1 MKNRNEKKTYEIDM
15 CNGPIL
21 GKMLLFAVP
30 LMCSSVLQLLFNAA
44 DVIVVGRFAGD
55 AALAAVGSNSALI
68 NLLTNLFIGLSVGV
82 NVLVSRYYG
91 AKQGK
96 DIEETVH
103 TAMLMS
109 ILSGGLILLAGCLGA
124 RQILGW
130 MKTPEDVLPLS
141 TLYLRIYFLGMIS
154 SMVYNFGSAILRAVG
169 DTKRPLYYLASAGVV
184 NVLLNLF
191 FVIVCRLS
199 VAGVAIATVIS
210 ETISAILVLRCMM
223 KEEGFIRLDLRR
235 LRICGEKLRKIL
247 QIGLPA
253 SIQSM
258 VFSFSNVIIQA
269 SVNSFGAV
277 AVAGNSA
284 AASIEGFVYVAMN
297 AFYQASIS
305 FTGQNVGAGKYERIN
320 KILALA
326 EGCVICVGLALGTA
340 AVCFGPQLL
349 GIYTTSPRVVEAGM
363 DRLSIIA
370 RTYALCGVMEVIVGS
385 LRGMGCSVIP
395 MISSLIGACGLR
407 LLWIFTFFR
416 MEPFHT
422 LTSLYLTYP
431 VSWIVTS
438 IAHVI
443 CFCVVRRKFPGARR
457 LAA

>member
-1 MKNRNEKKTYEIDM
+1 MKSGNSKKNYEIDM
-15 CNGPIL
+15 CNGPVL

-44 DVIVVGRFAGD
+44 DVVVVGRFAGN

-96 DIEETVH
+96 NIEEAVH
-103 TAMLMS
+103 TAMLLS
-109 ILSGGLILLAGCLGA
+109 ILSGGLIMLAGCLGA
-124 RQILGW
+124 EQILNW

-141 TLYLRIYFLGMIS
+141 SLYLRIYFLGMIP
-154 SMVYNFGSAILRAVG
+154 SMVYNFGSAVLRAVG
-169 DTKRPLYYLASAGVV
+169 DTKRPLYYLTAAGIV

-199 VAGVAIATVIS
+199 VAGVGIATVIS
-210 ETISAILVLRCMM
+210 QTISAALILRCMM
-223 KEEGFIRLDLRR
+223 QEEGPIRLELRR
-235 LRICGEKLRKIL
+235 LRICREKFWKIL

-253 SIQSM
+253 SVQSM

-277 AVAGNSA
+277 VVAGNSA
-284 AASIEGFVYVAMN
+284 ASSIEGFVYVAMN
-297 AFYQASIS
+297 AFYQASLS
-305 FTGQNVGAGKYERIN
+305 FTGQNVGAGKNQRIN
-320 KILALA
+320 KILYTAQ
-326 EGCVICVGLALGTA
+326 GCVICVGLILGNA
-340 AVCFGPQLL
+340 AVYFGPQLL
-349 GIYTTSPRVVEAGM
+349 SIYTTSPEVVQAGM
-363 DRLSIIA
+363 ERLKIIA
-370 RTYALCGVMEVIVGS
+370 GTYALCGVMEVIVGS

-395 MISSLIGACGLR
+395 MISSMVGACGLR
-407 LLWIFTFFR
+407 LFWIFTFFR
-416 MEPFHT
+416 TEQFHT

-431 VSWIVTS
+431 VSWIVTAA
-438 IAHVI
+438 AHGI
-443 CFCVVRRKFPGARR
+443 CFMVIRRRFH
-457 LAA
+457 